1 MQAGVEHP
9 SYGTPGLC
17 NFVDARTKWLDAAV
31 EVAAQKGVLQV
42 VIVAAGFDTRAY
54 RLCRPGMQV
63 TKRCW
68 VPADG
73 ASVTSAVLPRAC
85 VPNITQFGSARDH
98 DVRSWSGGH
107 LWVPI
112 SSSIMTCA

>member
-9 SYGTPGLC
+9 TRGTHGVC

-31 EVAAQKGVLQV
+31 EAAADRGVRQV

-63 TKRCW
+63 TIAVMQTVR
-68 VPADG
+68 VPAL
-73 ASVTSAVLPRAC
+73 AV
-85 VPNITQFGSARDH
+85 
-98 DVRSWSGGH
+98 
-107 LWVPI
+107 
-112 SSSIMTCA
+112 